1 MPSAH
6 RVAAVRMS
14 QTTQSRVGASFKF
27 LQGRLSRGAL
37 AAVGVEEAG
46 LCGATGPSPAPDFPQ
61 ATHPTWEGGSLASPW
76 QLLGDGHTT
85 VQVWGLTQP
94 TFGCLVALPGVV
106 PETQP

>member
-14 QTTQSRVGASFKF
+14 QTTQRRARASFKF

-37 AAVGVEEAG
+37 AVVGVEGAG

-61 ATHPTWEGGSLASPW
+61 AMHPPWEGGSLASPW
-76 QLLGDGHTT
+76 QLVGDGHTAI
-85 VQVWGLTQP
+85 QLWGLSQL
-94 TFGCLVALPGVV
+94 TFGCLVALPGFV